1 MQKSGTLLYDA
12 PMTDLTVHEIKMTDQ
27 GRIVVPQKL
36 RRDLDFDATTR
47 LVMYRDGDR
56 LILER
61 KGDARQRLSTLA
73 TLLAIDTDD
82 QESAP
87 HDVSGEV
94 ES

>member
-1 MQKSGTLLYDA
+1 
-12 PMTDLTVHEIKMTDQ
+12 MTDLTVHEIKMTDQ

>member
-1 MQKSGTLLYDA
+1 
-12 PMTDLTVHEIKMTDQ
+12 MTDLNVHEIKMTDQ

-36 RRDLDFDATTR
+36 RRDLDLDASTR

-73 TLLAIDTDD
+73 NLLVNDTN
-82 QESAP
+82 ESTDEP
-87 HDVSGEV
+87 RDLPGEV
-94 ES
+94 EP